1 MENLKL
7 LLNDKSILVR
17 NTACAAICNI
27 FQGKNDKEII
37 NLFNNIIQ
45 SDLNNEVKITADEC
59 IKIVKTH
66 TQIKGE
72 KESER
77 DSKYLSKEIEE
88 LEHIETYN

>member
-27 FQGKNDKEII
+27 FQGTNDKEII

-45 SDLNNEVKITADEC
+45 SDSNNEVKITADEC